1 MGHPVDDI
9 AAFVTDLRERE
20 NRCDHVGSQMV
31 KSIVVNPMRT
41 TVPEGS
47 QEAGEE
53 KKVTRKDLVPLP
65 RPLTQAAPEGEQGHP
80 FQCPCPP
87 PCPSLG
93 YAFEFISPSF
103 FSSASS
109 PPALASPGPFS
120 GLVYKNVTVPV
131 YTALKGVRNC
141 SAKSACWDRH
151 LA

>member
-65 RPLTQAAPEGEQGHP
+65 RPLPQAAPEGEQGHP
-80 FQCPCPP
+80 FQCPC
-87 PCPSLG
+87 
-93 YAFEFISPSF
+93 SPM
-103 FSSASS
+103 
-109 PPALASPGPFS
+109 PFT
-120 GLVYKNVTVPV
+120 GLC
-131 YTALKGVRNC
+131 L
-141 SAKSACWDRH
+141 
-151 LA
+151 